1 MQTQYKIT
9 TSHAHTGPQ
18 ASEYTVTLLLNGKFD
33 EDAIPDL
40 EVSISEARGSH
51 RQIFLDLSEVTLVDR
66 KAVQYF
72 SEQAGDDVKLVNCP
86 VYLRRWITQVSDEFE
101 N

>member
-9 TSHAHTGPQ
+9 TAHP
-18 ASEYTVTLLLNGKFD
+18 SECAVTLLLNGKFD

-40 EVSISEARGSH
+40 EVSISEARTAH
-51 RQIFLDLSEVTLVDR
+51 RQVYLDLSEVTLVDR